1 MERQPVEKA
10 HLAFREGFRDLCG
23 ACFYGGNTGI
33 MKEIV
38 GRPIG

>member
-1 MERQPVEKA
+1 MERQRARKR
-10 HLAFREGFRDLCG
+10 LALRDAFHDPCG

-33 MKEIV
+33 MKEIA